1 MPAIIESSDLVKYY
15 KNSDR
20 PAVDGLNLN
29 VAEGSLF
36 TLLGRNGAGKTTFLR
51 IATTQLLQTSGSVS
65 VFGLDTVKEARQIRR
80 RIAVAPQEAKPLWSL
95 NPYDHVVLTLMMRGG
110 SYSASAAKAGSV
122 LDKLDLR
129 EFRKVHS
136 EDLSGGLRQRI
147 LIAMTIACDV
157 EILFLDE
164 PTIGLDPIGRRR
176 VWNELIRLKRE
187 QGKTIV
193 LTTHYM
199 DEAEA
204 LSDELVI
211 VEKGKALVKGTPSD
225 VRGSHLKSRLR
236 VDVSSGFSHDELET
250 FGMVTTAGNITRV
263 FVDEEAAQELGREAV
278 KRKAAISISPVTL
291 DDVFVDV
298 VGSRIEEGEE
308 AGRHE

>member
-1 MPAIIESSDLVKYY
+1 MPSIIEASALVKYY
-15 KNSDR
+15 KNEKK
-20 PAVDGLNLN
+20 PAVDDLDLSVTG
-29 VAEGSLF
+29 GRLF

-65 VFGLDTVKEARQIRR
+65 VFGLDAQREAKLIRR

-95 NPYDHVVLTLMMRGG
+95 NPFDHVVLALMMRGE
-110 SYSASAAKAGSV
+110 SFSASSAKADRV
-122 LDKLDLR
+122 LEKLDLL

-147 LIAMTIACDV
+147 LIAMTIACDA

-164 PTIGLDPIGRRR
+164 PTIGLDPLGRRR
-176 VWNELIRLKRE
+176 VWDELIRLKRE
-187 QGKTIV
+187 EGRTIV

-211 VEKGKALVKGTPSD
+211 IDKGRALVRGTPSD
-225 VRGSHLKSRLR
+225 VRASHLKSRLR
-236 VDVSSGFSHDELET
+236 VDVSAGFSLGELESY
-250 FGMVTTAGNITRV
+250 GKVTTAGNLSRLFVEERV
-263 FVDEEAAQELGREAV
+263 ADEISREAV
-278 KRKAAISISPVTL
+278 KRRATVSISPVTL
-291 DDVFVDV
+291 DDVFVDI

-308 AGRHE
+308 AVTNE

>member
-1 MPAIIESSDLVKYY
+1 MPSIIEASALIKYY
-15 KNSDR
+15 KNEKK
-20 PAVDGLNLN
+20 PAVDDLSLN
-29 VAEGSLF
+29 VTEGTLF

-65 VFGLDTVKEARQIRR
+65 VFGLDILRDAKRIRR

-95 NPYDHVVLTLMMRGG
+95 NPFDHVVLALMMRGA
-110 SYSASAAKAGSV
+110 SHSASAAKADQV
-122 LDKLDLR
+122 LEKLDLR

-147 LIAMTIACDV
+147 LIAMTIACDA

-164 PTIGLDPIGRRR
+164 PTIGLDPLGRRK

-187 QGKTIV
+187 EGKTIV

-211 VEKGKALVKGTPSD
+211 IDKGRALVKGTPSD
-225 VRGSHLKSRLR
+225 VRASHLKSRLR
-236 VDVSSGFSHDELET
+236 VDVSAGFSQNELESY
-250 FGMVTTAGNITRV
+250 GKVTTAGNLSRL
-263 FVDEEAAQELGREAV
+263 FVEAKVAEDISREAV
-278 KRKAAISISPVTL
+278 RRKAAVSISPVTL
-291 DDVFVDV
+291 DDVFVDI
-298 VGSRIEEGEE
+298 VGSRIEEYEE
-308 AGRHE
+308 ATANE